1 MAPNETRVPLASE
14 ADIVTAR
21 QKGRALAV
29 ELGFQGADL
38 TLIATAISEV
48 SRNIVEYAQRGEI
61 VLRPTNHANRRG
73 LSIVARDD
81 GPGIPD
87 VAQAMQY
94 GYSSRRGLGVGLPG
108 AKLLM
113 DDFDIV
119 SKVGVGTT
127 ITMKKWV
134 HSNARRSEERRVGKE
149 CRSRWSPYH

>member
-1 MAPNETRVPLASE
+1 MSPNEARVPITSE

-21 QKGRALAV
+21 QKGRSLAA

-61 VLRPTNHANRRG
+61 ILQAANLGAKHG
-73 LSIVARDD
+73 LCIVASDR

-87 VAQAMQY
+87 ITQAMQY

-134 HSNARRSEERRVGKE
+134 RNAR
-149 CRSRWSPYH
+149 

>member
-1 MAPNETRVPLASE
+1 MN
-14 ADIVTAR
+14 VT
-21 QKGRALAV
+21 QSAV
-29 ELGFQGADL
+29 GDK
-38 TLIATAISEV
+38 
-48 SRNIVEYAQRGEI
+48 
-61 VLRPTNHANRRG
+61 RG
-73 LSIVARDD
+73 LCIVARDE

-134 HSNARRSEERRVGKE
+134 RGNAR
-149 CRSRWSPYH
+149 

>member
-1 MAPNETRVPLASE
+1 MSPNETRVPITSE

-21 QKGRALAV
+21 QKGRSLAV

-61 VLRPTNHANRRG
+61 VLRPANNGNRRG

-113 DDFDIV
+113 DDFEIV

-134 HSNARRSEERRVGKE
+134 HSNAR
-149 CRSRWSPYH
+149 

>member
-61 VLRPTNHANRRG
+61 LLRPANHGNTRG

-87 VAQAMQY
+87 VAQALQH
-94 GYSSRRGLGVGLPG
+94 GYSSRRWLGLGFPG
-108 AKLLM
+108 ARLLL
-113 DDFDIV
+113 DDFDILSHLGAV
-119 SKVGVGTT
+119 
-127 ITMKKWV
+127 
-134 HSNARRSEERRVGKE
+134 
-149 CRSRWSPYH
+149 

>member
-1 MAPNETRVPLASE
+1 
-14 ADIVTAR
+14 
-21 QKGRALAV
+21 
-29 ELGFQGADL
+29 
-38 TLIATAISEV
+38 
-48 SRNIVEYAQRGEI
+48 VEYAERGEI
-61 VLRPTNHANRRG
+61 ILQPTNHGNRRG

-119 SKVGVGTT
+119 SKAGVGTT

-134 HSNARRSEERRVGKE
+134 RSNAR
-149 CRSRWSPYH
+149 

>member
-1 MAPNETRVPLASE
+1 MTQNETRVPITSE
-14 ADIVTAR
+14 GDIVTAR
-21 QKGRALAV
+21 QKGRTLAEEV
-29 ELGFQGADL
+29 GFEGAEV
-38 TLIATAISEV
+38 TLIAAAISEV

-61 VLRPTNHANRRG
+61 ILQATNHGGKRG
-73 LSIVARDD
+73 LCIVARDE

-119 SKVGVGTT
+119 SKVGAGTT
-127 ITMKKWV
+127 ITMKKWL
-134 HSNARRSEERRVGKE
+134 E
-149 CRSRWSPYH
+149 

>member
-1 MAPNETRVPLASE
+1 MAPNETRVPITSE

-21 QKGRALAV
+21 QKGRSLAV
-29 ELGFQGADL
+29 ELGFEGADL
-38 TLIATAISEV
+38 TLIAAAISEV

-61 VLRPTNHANRRG
+61 ILQLQNHGNRHG
-73 LSIVARDD
+73 LCIVARDE

-87 VAQAMQY
+87 VTQAMQY

-134 HSNARRSEERRVGKE
+134 GSHAR
-149 CRSRWSPYH
+149 

>member
-1 MAPNETRVPLASE
+1 MSPNETRVPITSE

-21 QKGRALAV
+21 QKGRSLAV

-61 VLRPTNHANRRG
+61 ILQPTNHGNRRG
-73 LSIVARDD
+73 LAIVARDD

-87 VAQAMQY
+87 ITQAMQY

-134 HSNARRSEERRVGKE
+134 RSNAR
-149 CRSRWSPYH
+149 